1 MSQKCHS
8 VSFSQHRALL
18 GQLTKRWNCGP
29 RKSVKILGCSSSEK
43 TSCSQN
49 FWCKS
54 QIFRLFGES
63 LFCFLNLWKGF
74 LQLNDQGKHDV
85 VWLWL
90 WPTQYQIVS
99 PIIFS
104 LWHDASSKSKLSHRN
119 VFILNSNLLFI
130 LTLPRIAS
138 STSKLQFLVKIPKTQ
153 NSIVFS
159 TKFVHPAPFEKWN
172 MAIRIHRYNYQQL
185 LYCEISHFYFC
196 I

>member
-1 MSQKCHS
+1 MQTLWQLWPEFQVDVVWICICVKEGLVSWRRTKDIDSEIASLNVALPQTGQSYGNQDASFSDHISQKCHS
-8 VSFSQHRALL
+8 VSFSLHRALL

-85 VWLWL
+85 VWLL
-90 WPTQYQIVS
+90 IMVMINPTS
-99 PIIFS
+99 NCKSNNIFP
-104 LWHDASSKSKLSHRN
+104 
-119 VFILNSNLLFI
+119 
-130 LTLPRIAS
+130 LTWC
-138 STSKLQFLVKIPKTQ
+138 
-153 NSIVFS
+153 
-159 TKFVHPAPFEKWN
+159 KF
-172 MAIRIHRYNYQQL
+172 
-185 LYCEISHFYFC
+185 
-196 I
+196 